1 MELTDITLSILKSNA
16 ICLTISYGI
25 YFIRNHYIE
34 DQNVV
39 LSKQNN
45 VILIATFINGFLTS
59 IFTKG
64 WLTVSIISG
73 LSYAIL
79 DNTLSIVFSN
89 IIDQSKIAD
98 IIKHYKYNLYGTKEN
113 MLLSLLYLGVT
124 ILLSIIG
131 WLLFLVM
138 SYFHR

>member
-16 ICLTISYGI
+16 ICLTLNYVI
-25 YFIRNHYIE
+25 YFIINHYIE

-39 LSKQNN
+39 LSNQNKI
-45 VILIATFINGFLTS
+45 ILISTLINGFLTS

-79 DNTLSIVFSN
+79 DNTLSIAFSN

-98 IIKHYKYNLYGTKEN
+98 IIKNYKYNLYGTKEN
-113 MLLSLLYLGVT
+113 ILLSILYLAVT